1 MDVFDIPIVPGP
13 EPRPGRDRR
22 ENLVAGIVVFAL
34 PMAYLFVLALT
45 ELTKQPGLAVF
56 QLPLI
61 ISALGAVVCV
71 FARMSFVRS
80 IVTVVGCLWWCLV
93 AGVTMVVVDILI
105 FPF

>member
-1 MDVFDIPIVPGP
+1 MDVFDLPIVPGP
-13 EPRPGRDRR
+13 EPPRGRDRR
-22 ENLVAGIVVFAL
+22 ENLVAGVVVFAL
-34 PMAYLFVLALT
+34 PLVYLFVLALT

-71 FARMSFVRS
+71 LARMSFVRS
-80 IVTVVGCLWWCLV
+80 IVSVVGCLWWCLV
-93 AGVTMVVVDILI
+93 AGVTMVIVDILI

>member
-1 MDVFDIPIVPGP
+1 MDFFDLPIVPGP
-13 EPRPGRDRR
+13 EPSRGRDRR
-22 ENLVAGIVVFAL
+22 QNIVAGIVVFAL
-34 PMAYLFVLALT
+34 PLLYLFVLAVT

-71 FARMSFVRS
+71 LVRMSFGRS
-80 IVTVVGCLWWCLV
+80 IVSVVGCLWWCTV
-93 AGVTMVVVDILI
+93 AGVTMALVDILI

>member
-1 MDVFDIPIVPGP
+1 MDVFDLPIVPGP
-13 EPRPGRDRR
+13 GPSRGRDRR
-22 ENLVAGIVVFAL
+22 ENLVAGIVVFGL
-34 PMAYLFVLALT
+34 PLVYLCVLAVT

-56 QLPLI
+56 QLPLV

-71 FARMSFVRS
+71 LVRMRFGRS

-93 AGVTMVVVDILI
+93 AGVTMVVIDILI